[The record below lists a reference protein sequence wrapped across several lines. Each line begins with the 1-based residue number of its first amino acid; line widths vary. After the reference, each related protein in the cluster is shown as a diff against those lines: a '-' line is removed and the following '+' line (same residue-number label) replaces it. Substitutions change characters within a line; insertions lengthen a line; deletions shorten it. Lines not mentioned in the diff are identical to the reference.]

1 MGLWLN
7 STATESVIP
16 ITSWPPL
23 SAIPVKLENPPVVQ
37 ICLST
42 SNQSYIH
49 VSKLLYTERAVSLL
63 I

>member
-1 MGLWLN
+1 M
-7 STATESVIP
+7 AT
-16 ITSWPPL
+16 L
-23 SAIPVKLENPPVVQ
+23 SAIPVKFENPPVVQ

-49 VSKLLYTERAVSLL
+49 VSKILYTERAVRLL